1 MRHNQDFFVDLQK
14 IKINMEF
21 SLQQLKDK
29 LDLNGMSQDGQ
40 YGVFFQSIANDLMN
54 HVLVTKGE
62 KLYEI
67 IEIEFYLFSP
77 KHPDVITYP
86 RHIDGG
92 QWFFHQSGVDLS
104 FKSDETIFG
113 GILIRGIREHK
124 DDATPIIGPLKCV
137 DLLWDRF
144 DAFAPN
150 PESYPRIVESVKP
163 LGRQIVSLPRWIPL
177 SKGQTQDKKI
187 NDWIKRLPGSIDR
200 KDLPSTEILI
210 KNVFN
215 GMLRFQAK
223 MTS

>member
-1 MRHNQDFFVDLQK
+1 MIFFVDLQE
-14 IKINMEF
+14 ISNSMDS

-29 LDLNGMSQDGQ
+29 LDLNGISQDGQ
-40 YGVFFQSIANDLMN
+40 YAVFFQSIANDLLN
-54 HVLVTKGE
+54 HVLVAKGE

-67 IEIEFYLFSP
+67 IEIEFYLFTP

-104 FKSDETIFG
+104 FKSDDTIFG

-124 DDATPIIGPLKCV
+124 DGATPVIGPLKCV

-150 PESYPRIVESVKP
+150 PESYPRIVKSDNSHGK
-163 LGRQIVSLPRWIPL
+163 QIVASPRWIPL
-177 SKGQTQDKKI
+177 SKGQTHEKKI
-187 NDWIKRLPGSIDR
+187 NDWINRLPESIDR
-200 KDLPSTEILI
+200 KELPSTEILI
-210 KNVFN
+210 NKVFN
-215 GMLRFQAK
+215 EMLRFQAK
-223 MTS
+223 MTP

>member
-1 MRHNQDFFVDLQK
+1 MDS
-14 IKINMEF
+14 

-29 LDLNGMSQDGQ
+29 LDLNGISQDGQ
-40 YGVFFQSIANDLMN
+40 YAVFFQSIANDLLN
-54 HVLVTKGE
+54 HVLVAKGE

-67 IEIEFYLFSP
+67 IEIEFYLFTP

-104 FKSDETIFG
+104 FKSDDTIFG

-124 DDATPIIGPLKCV
+124 DGATPVVGPLKCV

-150 PESYPRIVESVKP
+150 PESYPRIVKSDNSHGK
-163 LGRQIVSLPRWIPL
+163 QIVTLPRWIPL
-177 SKGQTQDKKI
+177 SKGQTHEKKI
-187 NDWIKRLPGSIDR
+187 NDWINRLPESFDR
-200 KDLPSTEILI
+200 KELPSTEILI
-210 KNVFN
+210 NNVFN
-215 GMLRFQAK
+215 GMLRFQTK
-223 MTS
+223 MIP

>member
-1 MRHNQDFFVDLQK
+1 
-14 IKINMEF
+14 MES

-29 LDLNGMSQDGQ
+29 LDLNGISQDGR
-40 YGVFFQSIANDLMN
+40 YGAFFQSIAHDLMN
-54 HVLVTKGE
+54 HVLVAKGE

-67 IEIEFYLFSP
+67 IEIEFYLFTP
-77 KHPDVITYP
+77 NHPDVITYP

-104 FKSDETIFG
+104 FKSDDIIFG

-124 DDATPIIGPLKCV
+124 DGATPVIGPLKCV

-150 PESYPRIVESVKP
+150 PESYPRIVKSDKS
-163 LGRQIVSLPRWIPL
+163 LGKQIVALPRWIPL
-177 SKGQTQDKKI
+177 SKGQTHEKKI
-187 NDWIKRLPGSIDR
+187 NDWINRLPESIDR
-200 KDLPSTEILI
+200 KELPSTEILI
-210 KNVFN
+210 DNVFN

-223 MTS
+223 MTP